1 MDIINHRL
9 MGKTVGLLS
18 YALGLRAKN
27 HTMISSNLSN
37 IDTPGYK
44 PKGVNFEEEL
54 KKAVGEGPLPLNRT
68 QEGHLPASPQAS
80 LTEEGPL
87 SLEYFEEAPSGELD
101 IDTEMS
107 KMVQNNL
114 LYEATA
120 KMLSKKFEALRLVIE
135 DRRR

>member
-1 MDIINHRL
+1 MDIMNHHL

-18 YALGLRAKN
+18 HALGLRAKN
-27 HTMISSNLSN
+27 HSLISSNLSN

-54 KKAVGEGPLPLNRT
+54 KKAVGD
-68 QEGHLPASPQAS
+68 
-80 LTEEGPL
+80 GPL
-87 SLEYFEEAPSGELD
+87 SLNRTHGGHLLASPGEPLTGAEPLTLESFEEPLPGELD

-107 KMVQNNL
+107 KMVRNNL

-120 KMLSKKFEALRLVIE
+120 KMLSKKFEMLRMVVDE
-135 DRRR
+135 KRR

>member
-1 MDIINHRL
+1 MDIINHCL

-18 YALGLRAKN
+18 QALGLRAKN

-44 PKGVNFEEEL
+44 PKGINFEEEL

-68 QEGHLPASPQAS
+68 HEGHLPASPAP
-80 LTEEGPL
+80 LTGEEPL
-87 SLEYFEEAPSGELD
+87 SLESLVEAPPGELD

-107 KMVQNNL
+107 KMVRNNL

-120 KMLSKKFEALRLVIE
+120 KMLSKKFEALRLVV
-135 DRRR
+135 DDKTR

>member
-1 MDIINHRL
+1 MDIINHCI

-18 YALGLRAKN
+18 QALGLRAKN
-27 HTMISSNLSN
+27 HTVISSNLSN

-44 PKGVNFEEEL
+44 PKAVNFEEEL

-68 QEGHLPASPQAS
+68 DEGHLPASPAAP
-80 LTEEGPL
+80 LTGEDAL
-87 SLEYFEEAPSGELD
+87 SLESFEEAPPGELD

-107 KMVQNNL
+107 KMVRNNL

-120 KMLSKKFEALRLVIE
+120 KMLSKKFEALRMVV
-135 DRRR
+135 DDKTR

>member
-1 MDIINHRL
+1 MDSINQRL

-18 YALGLRAKN
+18 DALGLRAKN

-44 PKGVNFEEEL
+44 PKGVNFQEEL
-54 KKAVGEGPLPLNRT
+54 KKAAGEGPLPLNRT
-68 QEGHLPASPQAS
+68 HEGHLPASPAAP
-80 LTEEGPL
+80 LTEEGAL
-87 SLEYFEEAPSGELD
+87 SLESLDEAPPGELD

-107 KMVQNNL
+107 KMVRNNL

-120 KMLSKKFEALRLVIE
+120 KMLSKKFEALRMVV
-135 DRRR
+135 DDKRR

>member
-1 MDIINHRL
+1 MDRINHSL

-18 YALGLRAKN
+18 YALSLRAKN
-27 HTMISSNLSN
+27 HSMISSNLSN
-37 IDTPGYK
+37 IDTPGYR
-44 PKGVNFEEEL
+44 PKGINFEEEL
-54 KKAVGEGPLPLNRT
+54 KKAMGEEALPLNRT
-68 QEGHLPASPQAS
+68 REGHLPASPQAS
-80 LTEEGPL
+80 VSEDGSL
-87 SLEYFEEAPSGELD
+87 SLESFDEAPPGELD

-120 KMLSKKFEALRLVIE
+120 KMLSKKFEALRLVVD

>member
-1 MDIINHRL
+1 MNHVL
-9 MGKTVGLLS
+9 MGKTIGLLS
-18 YALGLRAKN
+18 HALGLRAKN

-54 KKAVGEGPLPLNRT
+54 KKAVGEGPLALNRSH
-68 QEGHLPASPQAS
+68 EGHLPASPAAS
-80 LTEEGPL
+80 LTGEEAL
-87 SLEYFEEAPSGELD
+87 SLESLEEAPTAELD

-107 KMVQNNL
+107 KMVRNNL

-120 KMLSKKFEALRLVIE
+120 KMLSKKFEALRMVVD

>member
-1 MDIINHRL
+1 MDIINHTL

-18 YALGLRAKN
+18 EALGLRSKN

-44 PKGVNFEEEL
+44 PKGVNFEEAL
-54 KKAVGEGPLPLNRT
+54 KKAVGKGPLPLNRT
-68 QEGHLPASPQAS
+68 HVGHLPASAAAP
-80 LTEEGPL
+80 LNEETL
-87 SLEYFEEAPSGELD
+87 SLESMDEAPAGELD

-107 KMVQNNL
+107 KMVRNNL

-120 KMLSKKFEALRLVIE
+120 KMLSKKFEALRMVV
-135 DRRR
+135 DDKRR

>member
-1 MDIINHRL
+1 MDYINHHL
-9 MGKTVGLLS
+9 MGKTVGLLTH
-18 YALGLRAKN
+18 ALGLRAKN

-54 KKAVGEGPLPLNRT
+54 KKAVGSGPLPLNRT
-68 QEGHLPASPQAS
+68 QEGHLPASPVS
-80 LTEEGPL
+80 TLTGEEAF
-87 SLEYFEEAPSGELD
+87 SLEMLEEAPPGELD

-107 KMVQNNL
+107 KMVRNNL

-120 KMLSKKFEALRLVIE
+120 KMLSKKFEALRMVVD